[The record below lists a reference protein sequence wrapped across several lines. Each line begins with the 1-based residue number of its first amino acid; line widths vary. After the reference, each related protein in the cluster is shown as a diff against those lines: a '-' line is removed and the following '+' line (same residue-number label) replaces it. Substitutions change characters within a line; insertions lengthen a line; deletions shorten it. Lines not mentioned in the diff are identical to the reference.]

1 MDFYDSYQ
9 SPIGTLYLVFSGR
22 RLTSI
27 RFDRPSVR
35 AGRAPDPFRRELD
48 AYFRGKLRAFT
59 QEIHFTSGTEFE
71 KRVWSAILDVP
82 YGRTVTYK
90 MLAEKVGS
98 PRASRAVGQAL
109 ARNPIPIVV
118 PCHRV
123 VESGGGLG
131 GYSPGAGI
139 KERLLK
145 MEYYYSMSAEGGPAV
160 PD

>member
-1 MDFYDSYQ
+1 MDFYDSFQ

-22 RLTSI
+22 RLTGV
-27 RFDRPSVR
+27 RFDRPSAR
-35 AGRAPDPFRRELD
+35 AGKAPEPFSRQLD
-48 AYFRGKLRAFT
+48 AYFKGKLREFT
-59 QEIHFTSGTEFE
+59 LDVHFTSGTDFE
-71 KRVWSAILDVP
+71 KKVWRALLEVP
-82 YGRTVTYK
+82 YGRTMTYK
-90 MLAEKVGS
+90 QLAENVGS

-131 GYSPGAGI
+131 GYSPGTGI

-145 MEYYYSMSAEGGPAV
+145 MEYYYSVSAEGGPAA